1 MTKPVPQKG
10 AGAVNYRREQM
21 RRLIGVSVVA
31 ALALVIAPA
40 AFAIDKVNT
49 KQLRKAVTPDGVL
62 QHERALQQIA
72 LANDD
77 TRAATT
83 PGQNATVDYVVSRMK
98 QAGYKV
104 HLDPFDFPIWTL
116 NSPSTFAEAS
126 PTARTFTEDTDY
138 IVSQFSGA
146 GDVTAQVVP
155 TNDIEIPPSGGPGAG
170 TSGCE
175 MSDFPPETAGNIALM
190 QRGTCAFTDKFANAK
205 QAGAAAALIFNDGFE
220 DRTEPLFITA
230 PTDMGIPA
238 VMTSSTVGESLYAE
252 AQSGPV
258 SAHIVVDATTT
269 PHEEMNVIAD
279 SKTGR
284 KGRTILSGAHL
295 DSVPEGPGINDD
307 GSGIS
312 TQLAVAE
319 QMARLKQDPLN
330 RVRFAFWGAEEAGL
344 VGSTAYVA
352 DQVANGKINQVE
364 ANLDFDMLGSPN
376 FVRFVYDGDLSDSEP
391 PPSGAP
397 DGSAQIE
404 DMYLRYFR
412 SKSLPTEPTA
422 FDGRSDYGPFIEN
435 GVPAGGI
442 FTGAEGIKTPAEEAI
457 FGGVAGLQ
465 YDPCYHLAC
474 DTFSNVSRKAIN
486 QMSDATTHSIWTLAR
501 SESPI
506 TQFQGAKATASKAKK
521 ARKAKARVGNATDL
535 PYQGPFPVR

>member
-1 MTKPVPQKG
+1 
-10 AGAVNYRREQM
+10 M

-31 ALALVIAPA
+31 ALTLACAPA
-40 AFAIDKVNT
+40 ALAIDKVNT

-116 NSPSTFAEAS
+116 NSPSTFAEVS
-126 PTARTFTEDTDY
+126 PTMATFTEDTDY

-205 QAGAAAALIFNDGFE
+205 AAGAAAALIFNDGFE

-238 VMTSSTVGESLYAE
+238 VMTSSTVGESLYNE

-258 SAHIVVDATTT
+258 TAHIVVDATTT

-284 KGRTILSGAHL
+284 KGRTISSGAHL

-312 TQLAVAE
+312 TQLEVAE
-319 QMARLKQDPLN
+319 QMAHLKQDPLN

-352 DQVANGKINQVE
+352 DQVANGKIGQIE

-457 FGGVAGLQ
+457 FGGIAGLQ
-465 YDPCYHLAC
+465 YDPCYHQAC

-486 QMSDATTHSIWTLAR
+486 QMSDATAHSIWTLAR
-501 SESPI
+501 SNSPI
-506 TQFQGAKATASKAKK
+506 TQFQGAKAKVSKAK
-521 ARKAKARVGNATDL
+521 ASRAKANVGRATGL
-535 PYQGPFPVR
+535 PYRGPYPVR